1 MSLRMEGYV
10 LVIVIRRRAKGGNMG
25 HLDLMHAIVVRA
37 ARDARRGD
45 PQAQAWITYLRR
57 SLAAEINE
65 ESERRALQEGETV
78 RLGAHRWT
86 PDGRMIAE

>member
-1 MSLRMEGYV
+1 MLRNTKHVSPCGGKLMSY
-10 LVIVIRRRAKGGNMG
+10 
-25 HLDLMHAIVVRA
+25 LDLVHAVVVRA

-45 PQAQAWITYLRR
+45 PQAQAWINYLRR

-65 ESERRALQEGETV
+65 ESERRALQDGNAV